1 MHRRRS
7 SEGEGVGG
15 CGRDAA
21 VECNG
26 GTDRNG
32 WDCNAALGRSGW
44 RWSGLPTSLG
54 TAGMT
59 VRDRETCGQ
68 FSGRKTVAEGL
79 EVGDI
84 R

>member
-1 MHRRRS
+1 MPRRRS

-26 GTDRNG
+26 GADRNG
-32 WDCNAALGRSGW
+32 WDCNAALGGPGW

-54 TAGMT
+54 TAGLT

-68 FSGRKTVAEGL
+68 LGGRKAGAKGL
-79 EVGDI
+79 EVSEIG
-84 R
+84 